1 MTEGQRVKK
10 EGESHSVSHEQQIL
24 LLSTLIQLEQVAR
37 KAKNSAEFSFVVADQ
52 WQRHGI
58 GSILM
63 DYCLAVAREIGIKT
77 LWMEIMKDNSRMIK
91 FGQKYHFKRLP
102 VDEGGDMV
110 EMVLELR

>member
-1 MTEGQRVKK
+1 
-10 EGESHSVSHEQQIL
+10 
-24 LLSTLIQLEQVAR
+24 
-37 KAKNSAEFSFVVADQ
+37 
-52 WQRHGI
+52 
-58 GSILM
+58 M
-63 DYCLAVAREIGIKT
+63 DYCLAVARELGIKT